1 MLYDVNKD
9 TYINIIHSNMFL
21 DLKDYFS
28 SDFERNQ
35 NISVGPSKASWKT
48 VKSEWRPEASV

>member
-1 MLYDVNKD
+1 
-9 TYINIIHSNMFL
+9 MFL

-35 NISVGPSKASWKT
+35 NIFVGPSKASWKT
-48 VKSEWRPEASV
+48 VKSEWRPEARIE

>member
-1 MLYDVNKD
+1 
-9 TYINIIHSNMFL
+9 MFL

-35 NISVGPSKASWKT
+35 NIFVGPSKASGKT
-48 VKSEWRPEASV
+48 VKSEWRPEARIE